1 MPNDALPG
9 LERDTAEIVSAYV
22 RHHQVSA
29 DQVAAL
35 IRSVYTALSN
45 LEKPTEEEVERSPAV
60 PIRRSVHRDYVVCLE
75 CGWRGKM
82 LRRHIGTL
90 HDLGPG
96 EYRRRWGLSADHPLT
111 APGYSEARSGLAKQ
125 LGLGRHG
132 RDGDTE
138 ASFEPEPQPEP
149 EKPPSRR
156 GRRQTSEQQSD

>member
-1 MPNDALPG
+1 MPDDAQTG

-22 RHHQVSA
+22 RHHQLSA

-35 IRSVYTALSN
+35 IRSVHTTLSN
-45 LEKPTEEEVERSPAV
+45 LGKPTEEEVERSPAV

-90 HDLGPG
+90 YDLGPG

-138 ASFEPEPQPEP
+138 ASPESEPQPEP

-156 GRRQTSEQQSD
+156 GRRPSPKPQSG